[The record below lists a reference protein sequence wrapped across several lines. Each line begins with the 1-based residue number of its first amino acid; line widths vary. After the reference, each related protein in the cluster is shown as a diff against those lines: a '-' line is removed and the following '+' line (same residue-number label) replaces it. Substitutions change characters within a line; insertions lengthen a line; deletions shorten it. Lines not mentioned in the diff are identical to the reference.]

1 MKIIYINKKITLNK
15 LSKILNI
22 NFLELLKIFF
32 ENNLF
37 LNKNSL
43 LNFEFV
49 KNICKKLFNI
59 IVINKNNILPIFNK
73 KFKKKRINTIFVSI
87 IGNVNNGKT
96 TLLDFI
102 FKIKKVNIE
111 YGKITQD
118 IYVNYIKIFKKKIF
132 FFDLP
137 GHKLFN
143 NIVNNIVNII
153 DIVLIILNYDEKI
166 SLELKKKIIDLKQK
180 NISLIICVNKIDKIK
195 ILKKHFYF
203 DKEEIFISAKTGF
216 NIKKLITKIIN
227 LYNLNKK
234 YFNFNYPGFGII
246 INTKIINN
254 IIFTKLFLIKGIFK
268 INNFLFFK
276 EKNVKI
282 NNFYINNEKKNFCY
296 SPNIITFQNIQ
307 IPIEDFFFVYKK
319 KKDDNLLLKE
329 YKDKY
334 FNLENFFI
342 KTDNYTIALSF
353 INFYNNIKFNE
364 KINLEKISIGEFNES
379 DLNYCINFNC
389 KIILINVN
397 IKDNLKKKII
407 FNNLFIKNFNLLN
420 DVILYLKKTYFFNL
434 IEIKKSSS
442 IIKNIF
448 PSSKNKKIAGCFL
461 IKGEIF
467 IKDTVKIYKNLK
479 LLFKGE
485 IESIKKNNKNI
496 NKVNKNEEFGI
507 IIKNFNDIEI
517 GLKINTYEYKN
528 E

>member
-1 MKIIYINKKITLNK
+1 MKIIYINKKITLTR
-15 LSKILNI
+15 LSEILNI
-22 NFLELLKIFF
+22 NLSELLKIFF
-32 ENNLF
+32 ENSLF

-43 LNFEFV
+43 LSFEFV
-49 KNICKKLFNI
+49 KNICKQLFNI
-59 IVINKNNILPIFNK
+59 NVINKNNILPIFNNK
-73 KFKKKRINTIFVSI
+73 LKKKRHNTIFVSI

-118 IYVNYIKIFKKKIF
+118 VYVNYIKFLKKKIF

-143 NIVNNIVNII
+143 NVVNNIINII
-153 DIVLIILNYDEKI
+153 DVVLIILNYNEKI
-166 SLELKKKIIDLKQK
+166 SLDIKKKIIKLKKK
-180 NISLIICVNKIDKIK
+180 NIGIIICINKIDQNKNLNK
-195 ILKKHFYF
+195 YFYF
-203 DKEEIFISAKTGF
+203 DKEEILISAKIGF
-216 NIKKLITKIIN
+216 NIKNLITKIIN

-246 INTKIINN
+246 ISTKIINKV
-254 IIFTKLFLIKGIFK
+254 IFTKLFLIKGILK

-276 EKNVKI
+276 ETSIKI
-282 NNFYINNEKKNFCY
+282 ENMFINTNEIKFCF
-296 SPNIITFQNIQ
+296 SPNIIILKKIQ
-307 IPIEDFFFVYKK
+307 IPIEDFFFIYKK
-319 KKDDNLLLKE
+319 NTNDNLLYKNYKE
-329 YKDKY
+329 KY
-334 FNLENFFI
+334 FNLENFYI

-353 INFYNNIKFNE
+353 INFYNNLKLNE
-364 KINLEKISIGEFNES
+364 KINIEKIIIGDFNET
-379 DLNYCINFNC
+379 DLNYCLNFNC

-397 IKDNLKKKII
+397 IKDDLKKKII
-407 FNNLFIKNFNLLN
+407 INNLFIKNFNLLN
-420 DVILYLKKTYFFNL
+420 DLILYFKTKYFFNL
-434 IEIKKSSS
+434 IEIKKSTS

-448 PSSKNKKIAGCFL
+448 PSSKNKKIAGCVL

-467 IKDTVKIYKNLK
+467 IKDTIKIYKNLK

-485 IESIKKNNKNI
+485 IESIKIDNKNVNKINNNK
-496 NKVNKNEEFGI
+496 EFGI

-517 GLKINTYEYKN
+517 GLKINSYEYKN